1 MGKCDAQLL
10 KEIGVP
16 VEEIPEC
23 KKRNRK
29 TVQNCKEAKKRHLGR
44 DNIKSE
50 KHKES
55 RRDSVIPLTA
65 KSDNQRKA
73 LKAFTEK
80 QVILLNG
87 SSGSGKTELAC
98 WWASKLYLEGRIDNI
113 IITRP
118 HKHLGEDYGAVKGN
132 DAEKLLPFCMSM
144 LMKFKK
150 YLGVGILRSD
160 FKLDGFDT
168 LFAEA
173 NGIQIVPVEKIQGL
187 SFDERTIVIA
197 DEIQGATIAQVKAL
211 ATRCE
216 MGSQLLICGDP
227 LQSPL
232 KGQNGIQYLEDVFT
246 NHPHEL
252 IEMIKFTPADNCR
265 EGVTKHLT
273 DIFERDGQW

>member
-1 MGKCDAQLL
+1 MGRSDKQLL
-10 KEIGVP
+10 EDIGVP
-16 VEEIPEC
+16 VENIPNC
-23 KKRNRK
+23 GKRNRIVVK
-29 TVQNCKEAKKRHLGR
+29 ECREAKKAHLGR
-44 DNIKSE
+44 DTIKKE
-50 KHKES
+50 KHKEG
-55 RRDSVIPLTA
+55 RRDQVIPLTA

-80 QVILLNG
+80 QLVLLSG
-87 SSGSGKTELAC
+87 SAGSGKSELAC
-98 WWASKLYLEGRIDNI
+98 WWASKLYLEGKIDNI

-168 LFAEA
+168 LFSEA
-173 NGIQIVPVEKIQGL
+173 NGIQIVPIEKIQGL

-197 DEIQGATIAQVKAL
+197 DEVQGATISQVKAL

-216 MGSQLLICGDP
+216 MGSQLLICGDA

-232 KGQNGIQYLEDVFT
+232 KGQNGIQYLEEVFT
-246 NHPHEL
+246 KHPHEL
-252 IEMIKFTPADNCR
+252 IEMIKFTPKDNCR
-265 EGVTKHLT
+265 EGVTRHLT

>member
-1 MGKCDAQLL
+1 MGKSDSQLL
-10 KEIGVP
+10 REIGVP

-80 QVILLNG
+80 QLVLL
-87 SSGSGKTELAC
+87 SGSAGVGKSELAC
-98 WWASKLYLEGRIDNI
+98 WWASKLYLEGKIDNI
-113 IITRP
+113 VITRP

-173 NGIQIVPVEKIQGL
+173 NGIQIVPIEKIQGL

-197 DEIQGATIAQVKAL
+197 DELQNATISQVKSL
-211 ATRCE
+211 CTRCE
-216 MGSQLLICGDP
+216 LGSALILCGDAV
-227 LQSPL
+227 QSAL
-232 KGQNGIQYLEDVFT
+232 KGKNGLSYIEEVFSK
-246 NHPHEL
+246 HPHEL
-252 IEMIKFTPADNCR
+252 IEVVKFTPADNCR

-273 DIFERDGQW
+273 AIFEQDGQW

>member
-1 MGKCDAQLL
+1 MGKSDVRLL
-10 KEIGVP
+10 KDIGVP
-16 VEEIPEC
+16 VEEIPAC
-23 KKRNRK
+23 KKRNRH
-29 TVQNCKEAKKRHLGR
+29 TVQDCKEAKKKHLGR
-44 DNIKSE
+44 DNIKNE
-50 KHKES
+50 KHKET
-55 RRDSVIPLTA
+55 RRQSVVPLSA

-80 QVILLNG
+80 QLILLSG
-87 SSGSGKTELAC
+87 SAGSGKSELAC
-98 WWASKLYLEGRIDNI
+98 WWASKLYLEGKIDNI

-173 NGIQIVPVEKIQGL
+173 NGIQIVPIEKIQGL
-187 SFDERTIVIA
+187 SFDDRTIVIA

-211 ATRCE
+211 ATRAESGC
-216 MGSQLLICGDP
+216 QLLVCGDA

-232 KGQNGIQYLEDVFT
+232 KGQNGIQYLEEVFIK
-246 NHPHEL
+246 HPHEL
-252 IEMIKFTPADNCR
+252 IEIVKFTPKDNCR
-265 EGVTKHLT
+265 EGVTRHLT
-273 DIFERDGQW
+273 DIFEQDGQW

>member
-1 MGKCDAQLL
+1 MGKADSKIL
-10 KEIGVP
+10 EDMGVP
-16 VEEIPEC
+16 LEEIPEC

-29 TVQNCKEAKKRHLGR
+29 SVSQAREAKKRHLGR
-44 DNIKSE
+44 DTIKKE
-50 KHKES
+50 KHVQG
-55 RRDSVIPLTA
+55 RRDQVIPLTA

-80 QVILLNG
+80 QLVLLSG
-87 SSGSGKTELAC
+87 SAGSGKSELAC
-98 WWASKLYLEGRIDNI
+98 WWASKLYLEGKIDNI

-173 NGIQIVPVEKIQGL
+173 NGIQIVPIEKIQGL

-197 DEIQGATIAQVKAL
+197 DEIQGATVAQVKAL

-216 MGSQLLICGDP
+216 LGSQLIICGDGI
-227 LQSPL
+227 QSPL
-232 KGQNGIQYLEDVFT
+232 KGLNGIQYLESVF
-246 NHPHEL
+246 NDHPHEL
-252 IEMIKFTPADNCR
+252 IEVVKFTPKDNCR
-265 EGVTKHLT
+265 EGVTRHLT
-273 DIFERDGQW
+273 DIFEQDGQW